1 MMKNCLLATFIA
13 AGASSVDARRCGGLS
28 CSRYGGD
35 YNGYNHRRQR
45 RPTSAIDLVSD
56 MFSVPFYNTNA
67 LLRQQHDQLA
77 RLKQNSAPRYSISES
92 DDGKSF
98 ELSMEVPG
106 VAASDLAI
114 EVENNNLLHVR
125 GIRTIRESGSISKTE
140 FDQSFHLED
149 IDIERIS
156 VSLSNGIL
164 TVLAPKK
171 DPVVKRIPL
180 KIEEVSHI
188 SSDVEIKKTHGM
200 KSEDK
205 GHNEE
210 DEEDEELTI
219 TTDEE
224 I

>member
-1 MMKNCLLATFIA
+1 MKSVKTYYLLASFIA
-13 AGASSVDARRCGGLS
+13 ASLSSVDARSCGGLS

-35 YNGYNHRRQR
+35 YHGYHRRQR
-45 RPTSAIDLVSD
+45 PSAIDLVSD
-56 MFSVPFYNTNA
+56 MFSVPFYNTNKIIH
-67 LLRQQHDQLA
+67 QQQDQLA
-77 RLKQNSAPRYSISES
+77 RLKQNSAPRYSISDS

-125 GIRTIRESGSISKTE
+125 GARTIRESGSISKTE
-140 FDQSFHLED
+140 FHQSFHLED
-149 IDIERIS
+149 IDIERIT

-171 DPVVKRIPL
+171 DPVVKRIAL
-180 KIEEVSHI
+180 KIEDKNQVS
-188 SSDVEIKKTHGM
+188 SSLDVETTHGM
-200 KSEDK
+200 KTSSD
-205 GHNEE
+205 NEE
-210 DEEDEELTI
+210 EEEELTI

-224 I
+224 T